1 MARDHGTR
9 ARYVCGPDVHGQ
21 SGRGCRCAPC
31 TQANRQAEDHRARMK
46 LYGQWRPYVDAGP
59 AREHLRALAAAG
71 IGWRRAAELAGVA
84 SGAVSKLLYG
94 GPGDRPPSRGIRAET
109 EQKLLAVRAAPES
122 LSAGARTDAAG
133 TRRRVQALVAAGYSQ
148 AILAE
153 RLGIQQSNFQLA
165 TCDQVTAGTARAVRE
180 LYDELWDKPPNES
193 GHRQKISVSRARNYA
208 RARDWALP
216 LAWDDDAID
225 DPAAKPAEGWRRSER
240 TSFRLAD
247 VPEAT
252 DARARGWT
260 VTESTGRLGMGAR
273 TYHDPRFSTRPRAAS
288 NDTPLRRPAA

>member
-9 ARYVCGPDVHGQ
+9 ARYVCGPDEHDRA
-21 SGRGCRCAPC
+21 GRGCRCTPC

-46 LYGQWRPYVDAGP
+46 LYGQWRPYVDAAP

-71 IGWRRAAELAGVA
+71 IGWRRAAQLAGVA

-94 GPGDRPPSRGIRAET
+94 GPGGRPPSRGIRPET
-109 EQKLLAVRAAPES
+109 EQKLLAVRAVPES

-148 AILAE
+148 AILAG
-153 RLGIQQSNFQLA
+153 RLGIQRSNFQLA
-165 TCDQVTAGTARAVRE
+165 TCDQVTAGTAQAVRE
-180 LYDELWDKPPNES
+180 LYDELWDKPPDES

-208 RARDWALP
+208 RTRDWALP

-225 DPAAKPAEGWRRSER
+225 EPAAKPAAGWRRSER
-240 TSFRLAD
+240 TS
-247 VPEAT
+247 
-252 DARARGWT
+252 
-260 VTESTGRLGMGAR
+260 
-273 TYHDPRFSTRPRAAS
+273 STRPRAS
-288 NDTPLRRPAA
+288 SDTPLRRRAA